1 MNPRIQSSINRIA
14 DEARGRYQA
23 WLAGAR
29 SQTAEAAGRVKK
41 GKKPVKTLSQLA
53 IKLSGVSHRATNKIV
68 RQQTKLVEHQ
78 IDAFAGRLQAAAR
91 AESLADLFRAQF
103 RMVPENASLLLA
115 DSRATLSI
123 VADAGGEA
131 RDVVLATIEGL
142 KKKATAPRT
151 TRSAAARKSAATDTA
166 DQESPAEEAAAA

>member
-1 MNPRIQSSINRIA
+1 MNPRIESSINRIA
-14 DEARGRYQA
+14 DEARGRYEA
-23 WLAGAR
+23 WLTGAR
-29 SQTAEAAGRVKK
+29 NQTSEVAGRVKK

-91 AESLADLFRAQF
+91 AESLTDLVRRQF
-103 RMVPENASLLLA
+103 QLIPENASTLLA

-131 RDVVLATIEGL
+131 RDVVLATVKDL
-142 KKKATAPRT
+142 RKKATAPRT
-151 TRSAAARKSAATDTA
+151 TRSAAAKKTAAAKAAEQDIPAETSAAA
-166 DQESPAEEAAAA
+166 